1 MPELKDAVVV
11 VGVPGLNGT
20 GLTSG
25 EKTALTN
32 DTTGLKAAT
41 VITQTPSATHSAE
54 QALSTLPTGLL
65 KVTTTTGVLSTA
77 AAADLP
83 THTHTTTSA
92 LVFVLYEGGAVLT
105 TGVKP
110 YADLPVPFACTITG
124 WRLYTSPENT
134 TGSITLDVWRDIHN
148 NYTPTVADT
157 IIAAGSIKPNVV
169 NTYRALLNTPSGWTT
184 AVSADDIFR
193 VNVDS
198 ITAVTRATL
207 VLRVTKTG

>member
-1 MPELKDAVVV
+1 MPELRDAVVV
-11 VGVPGLNGT
+11 LGIPGLNGT
-20 GLTSG
+20 GLTSA
-25 EKTALTN
+25 EKTTITN
-32 DTTGLKAAT
+32 DLTGLKAAT
-41 VITQTPSATHSAE
+41 YITQTASATTSAE

-77 AAADLP
+77 EAADLP
-83 THTHTTTSA
+83 PHTHTTTAA
-92 LVFVLYEGGAVLT
+92 LGFVLYEGGAVLT
-105 TGVKP
+105 TGVKA

-148 NYTPTVADT
+148 NYPPTATDT
-157 IIAAGSIKPNVV
+157 IIASGSTKPNVV
-169 NTYRALLNTPSGWTT
+169 NTFRGIINSPSGWTT

-193 VNVDS
+193 INVDS

-207 VLRVTKTG
+207 VLRVTRT